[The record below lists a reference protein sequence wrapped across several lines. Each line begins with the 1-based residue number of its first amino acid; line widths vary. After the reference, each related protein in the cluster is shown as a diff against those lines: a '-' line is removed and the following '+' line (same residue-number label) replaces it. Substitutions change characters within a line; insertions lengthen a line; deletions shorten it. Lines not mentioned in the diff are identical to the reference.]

1 MNEMTNPFFIA
12 TCQRSGGFF
21 LMSLLNSTKK
31 VGYVHE
37 YLYHLNEG
45 WEEDSPTDKD
55 ILSAFEQFH
64 ESTSEIASPTG
75 HWGTKV
81 DIREFWA
88 VERWLDLNQT
98 DPQSVKWIWLRRR
111 NKIRQAISLIKAQE
125 TKIWHLDK
133 DDPKDKQDLARAE
146 REVNFEKLCVS
157 TIRFFLGDC
166 AWSNFFQ
173 LYGVE
178 PHILYY
184 EDFVDESMWEPT
196 VADIFDFIEVP
207 YELPLKVSTHRLK
220 QGGGNAPESYK
231 HMVREME
238 MYGIPLKYLDLDL
251 DKYYELDLETF

>member
-37 YLYHLNEG
+37 YLHQLDEG
-45 WEEDSPTDKD
+45 WEGIPTDKD
-55 ILSAFEQFH
+55 ILSHFE
-64 ESTSEIASPTG
+64 EIYERMIDILGPTG
-75 HWGTKV
+75 HWSTKV
-81 DIREFWA
+81 DIREFWV
-88 VERWLDLNQT
+88 VERWLDLKQLE
-98 DPQSVKWIWLRRR
+98 PQSVKWIWLRRR

-133 DDPKDKQDLARAE
+133 DDPKDKQDLARAD
-146 REVNFEKLCVS
+146 RDVDFKKLCVS

-173 LYGVE
+173 LHGVE
-178 PHILYY
+178 PHTLYY
-184 EDFVDESMWEPT
+184 EDFVDESTWEST
-196 VADIFDFIEVP
+196 VAGIFDFIQLP
-207 YELPLKVSTHRLK
+207 YELPLNVSTHRLK
-220 QGGGNAPESYK
+220 QGVGDVPQGYK
-231 HMVREME
+231 DIVKEME
-238 MYGIPLKYLDLDL
+238 RYGIPLKYLDLDL